1 MLANS
6 FCKDSDSADSGNRR
20 YFRNF
25 CVLHSS
31 QRLREGARP
40 EVGRYNIGHANI
52 AVTQNVYAELVGRTS
67 GWGHPSCRSRNQRR
81 SKCRDR
87 KRKRISLSPSATA
100 VGFRLQVAIE
110 ESLVPRIR
118 HCVECPNCHILYL
131 VSLSPY
137 RNGSYL
143 MPTMRGSSREY
154 ALYCSCRR
162 GSTARVWRWS
172 EVKACEISKAAYDRG
187 YGTREE
193 VVSIDTRP
201 PNV

>member
-1 MLANS
+1 MS
-6 FCKDSDSADSGNRR
+6 REYRR
-20 YFRNF
+20 DPE
-25 CVLHSS
+25 C
-31 QRLREGARP
+31 LRKSWWEERVDALTQAV
-40 EVGRYNIGHANI
+40 E
-52 AVTQNVYAELVGRTS
+52 AVTNAAQNAEIEAEK
-67 GWGHPSCRSRNQRR
+67 NQPE
-81 SKCRDR
+81 SVSDGV
-87 KRKRISLSPSATA
+87 A
-100 VGFRLQVAIE
+100 FRLQVAIE

-118 HCVECPNCHILYL
+118 HCVECPSCHILYL

-187 YGTREE
+187 YGTCDE
-193 VVSIDTRP
+193 VVSIDARP
-201 PNV
+201 RNV